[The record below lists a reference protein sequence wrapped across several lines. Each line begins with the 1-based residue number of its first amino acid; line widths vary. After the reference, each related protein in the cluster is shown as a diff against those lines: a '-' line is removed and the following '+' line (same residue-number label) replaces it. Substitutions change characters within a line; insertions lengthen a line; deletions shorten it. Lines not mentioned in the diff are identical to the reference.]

1 MKSFTERNPR
11 IIGAILIA
19 IILGFTAGA
28 LLLTSGV
35 IKGEYTVKA
44 QFADTAGLKKDDK
57 VRVAGVSAGSVG
69 SIRQAGSRVEV
80 SLKIN
85 KGIQLSRDTRA
96 QVIVETLLGS
106 KYVRLVTGTDW
117 SSMLHKGS
125 VIMNTSSP
133 TEVLDLQNVGTP
145 LLEKTNAKA
154 LNDLLASL
162 ASVTKDKRS
171 EVASIIE
178 GLNRVTAQV
187 NDRQTQTRGL
197 IDAAKKV
204 SGTLANRDTELVSL
218 VDNLNVVVRSLADQ
232 RVQLANLLQ
241 QTAAAARATADLV
254 GANRSKLDS
263 ILDELHQDLVIVG
276 RHQVDLAQSI
286 AYLGVAIQGF
296 SSIGYSGA
304 DNNPNQWAN
313 VFAQGLGPAGVDP
326 ILGSCGV
333 LDQTLDLARGPDP
346 LPCSPRTGPLPGQ
359 TTSAAGIGTGR
370 AQSAAATAAQ
380 IRQSLNLLLAPV
392 LRGAS

>member
-1 MKSFTERNPR
+1 VKSFTERNPR

-35 IKGEYTVKA
+35 IKGQYTIKA

-69 SIRQAGSRVEV
+69 SIRQAGGRVEV
-80 SLKIN
+80 ALKIN
-85 KGIQLSRDTRA
+85 NGIELSRDTRA

-106 KYVRLVTGTDW
+106 KYVRLVTGSDW
-117 SSMLHKGS
+117 TSMLHKGA
-125 VIMNTSSP
+125 VITNTSSP
-133 TEVLDLQNVGTP
+133 TEVLDLQNIGTP
-145 LLEKTNAKA
+145 LLQKTDAKA
-154 LNDLLASL
+154 LNDLMASL
-162 ASVTKDKRS
+162 ASVTKDKRT

-197 IDAAKKV
+197 IDAANKV
-204 SGTLANRDTELVSL
+204 SGTLANRDTQLVAL

-241 QTAAAARATADLV
+241 QTAAAARETADLV
-254 GANRSKLDS
+254 GANRAKLDS
-263 ILDELHQDLVIVG
+263 ILDELHQDLLIVG
-276 RHQVDLAQSI
+276 RHQVDLAQSV

-304 DNNPNQWAN
+304 DNNPNRWAN
-313 VFAQGLGPAGVDP
+313 VFAQGLGPVSIDP

-333 LDQTLDLARGPDP
+333 LDQTLDIALGPDP
-346 LPCSPRTGPLPGQ
+346 LPCSQRTGPLPGQ
-359 TTSAAGIGTGR
+359 STSSASVRAGRAGTG
-370 AQSAAATAAQ
+370 SASAAQ
-380 IRQSLNLLLAPV
+380 IRRSLNMLLTPV
-392 LRGAS
+392 LRAAS

>member
-1 MKSFTERNPR
+1 VKSFTERNPR
-11 IIGAILIA
+11 IIGAILIS

-28 LLLTSGV
+28 LLLTSGLV
-35 IKGEYTVKA
+35 KGEYTIKA
-44 QFADTAGLKKDDK
+44 QFADTAGLKKGDK
-57 VRVAGVSAGSVG
+57 VRVAGVTAGSVG
-69 SIRQAGSRVEV
+69 SIRQAGGRVEV
-80 SLKIN
+80 NLKVN
-85 KGIQLSRDTRA
+85 NGIELSRDTRA

-106 KYVRLVTGTDW
+106 KYVRLVTGSDW
-117 SSMLHKGS
+117 TSMLRKGA
-125 VIMNTSSP
+125 VITNTSSP
-133 TEVLDLQNVGTP
+133 TEVLDLQNIGTP
-145 LLEKTNAKA
+145 LLQKTNAKA
-154 LNDLLASL
+154 FNDLLASL
-162 ASVTKDKRS
+162 ASVTKDKRT
-171 EVASIIE
+171 EVASIID

-197 IDAAKKV
+197 IDAATKV
-204 SGTLANRDTELVSL
+204 SGTLANRDTQLVGL

-241 QTAAAARATADLV
+241 QTAAAARETADLV
-254 GANRSKLDS
+254 GANRAKLDS

-276 RHQVDLAQSI
+276 QHQVDLAQSV

-326 ILGSCGV
+326 VLGSCGV
-333 LDQTLDLARGPDP
+333 LDQTLDLALGPDP
-346 LPCSPRTGPLPGQ
+346 LPCSQRTGPLPGQ
-359 TTSAAGIGTGR
+359 TTSAAALRTARTG
-370 AQSAAATAAQ
+370 SASASAAQ
-380 IRQSLNLLLAPV
+380 IRRSLNMLLTPV